1 MNQTRLERIAKG
13 QAKTLVHTLTLLDD
27 EGYGDSD
34 LSMLRGS
41 IRRWLEHMTPL
52 KKWKPVDERTYC
64 VICTKN
70 FDDDGF
76 DYRFDSPI
84 CHVFH
89 AGHFDAEPRV
99 VGGEVQDSIVIEE
112 VSA

>member
-52 KKWKPVDERTYC
+52 KKWNPVDERTYC

-76 DYRFDSPI
+76 DYRFESPI
-84 CHVFH
+84 CHECV
-89 AGHFDAEPRV
+89 D
-99 VGGEVQDSIVIEE
+99 EVRNSDTESKWDRKVHDDTDCE
-112 VSA
+112 VE

>member
-41 IRRWLEHMTPL
+41 IRQWLEHMTPL

-84 CHVFH
+84 CHECV
-89 AGHFDAEPRV
+89 D
-99 VGGEVQDSIVIEE
+99 EVRNSDTESKWDRKVHDDTDCE
-112 VSA
+112 VK